1 MIRTIVLKQWM
12 KIIYNNIRS
21 YTKFCKKGSVS
32 MEEKKNEIILFEN
45 QGVKLEVNLKDET
58 VWLNLE
64 QMSKLFERDKSVIS
78 RHIKNALSEELE
90 NEQVVAKFATTTKH
104 GAIDGKVQTHMVDY
118 YNLDMIVSIGYRV
131 KSQNGIL
138 FRKWATQI
146 LKDYMLKGYAVN
158 QKRLEYLEKT
168 IKLIDIANRM
178 DERLEGND
186 AKEILKVIGEYSKAL
201 DLLDDY
207 DYKTLKKIDG
217 SVDERKI
224 EYKNCIEIINK
235 LRFNEES
242 TLFAVERD
250 RGLESIIGNIYQSF
264 AGKEIYKSV
273 EEKGANF
280 LYLIVKNHVFA
291 DGNKRIA
298 ATLFIYFLNFYGIL
312 YKNGEQTIDNN
323 TLAALTLL
331 IAESNPKEKDVII
344 DLVMNFLNN

>member
-1 MIRTIVLKQWM
+1 
-12 KIIYNNIRS
+12 
-21 YTKFCKKGSVS
+21 

-58 VWLNLE
+58 VWLNRE
-64 QMSKLFERDKSVIS
+64 QLAKLFDRDIKTIGK
-78 RHIKNALSEELE
+78 HINNALKEELADDTA
-90 NEQVVAKFATTTKH
+90 VVAKFATTAT
-104 GAIDGKVQTHMVDY
+104 DGKKYQVEY
-118 YNLDMIVSIGYRV
+118 YNLDMILSIGYRV
-131 KSQNGIL
+131 KSKNGVT
-138 FRKWATQI
+138 FRRWANKI

-168 IKLIDIANRM
+168 IKLIDIANRI

-201 DLLDDY
+201 NLLDDY
-207 DYKTLKKIDG
+207 DHRTLKKINGNID
-217 SVDERKI
+217 DRKI
-224 EYKNCIEIINK
+224 NYNDCIEIINK
-235 LRFNEES
+235 LRFREES
-242 TLFAVERD
+242 SLFAVERD
-250 RGLESIIGNIYQSF
+250 KGLESIIGNIYQSF
-264 AGKEIYKSV
+264 AGQDIYKSI
-273 EEKGANF
+273 EEKAANF

-312 YKNGEQTIDNN
+312 YKNGKQTIDNN

-344 DLVMNFLNN
+344 DLVMNFLNNE